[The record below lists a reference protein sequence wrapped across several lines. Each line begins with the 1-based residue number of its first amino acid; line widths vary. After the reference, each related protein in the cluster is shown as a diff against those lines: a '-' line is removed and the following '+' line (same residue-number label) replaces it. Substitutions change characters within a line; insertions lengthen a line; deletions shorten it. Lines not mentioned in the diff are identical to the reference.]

1 MVKSAMHLLNN
12 SQQVYMCAIAATL
25 IIRIVM
31 FLKQILNKSFVLWW
45 RGGWL
50 IG

>member
-12 SQQVYMCAIAATL
+12 SQQVYMYAIAATL

-31 FLKQILNKSFVLWW
+31 FLKQILNKSFVL
-45 RGGWL
+45 
-50 IG
+50 